1 MRRILMSAALALFLF
16 AGQVSAQ
23 SASISLARARA
34 IALNSVPNNQGVK
47 SEKLKTEDGV
57 LVYEFDIETPGSG
70 HREVRVDATS
80 GVIVQNK
87 HEEGVVSDAAHR
99 TESAVRTIGDDVSNT
114 ADRVFGHDEIA
125 RMNLRISEPQA
136 RRIALRETHGG
147 TVKDV
152 DLKREHGVIVWDVEV
167 DTPGKGHDDVRIDA
181 NTGAVL
187 KLEYHK

>member
-1 MRRILMSAALALFLF
+1 MRRILMPAALALFLF